1 MKKKLKGEAGFTLV
15 EMLVVAAIMV
25 LLGLMVGVGMK
36 AAMRTYRSIVAQ
48 SEVELLLSTAVDALA
63 DDLRYARDVQSR
75 TGTDLN
81 CDFTYTS
88 DSFFGEGVYLDLDS
102 GRIVACKPSN
112 NNKQFLSTGAYGS
125 KTSFEEYQVTEM
137 KITLNG
143 PPATADPGSYEIT
156 FTIVLTVTADSSDGT
171 SVSASTP
178 KDKDGNDIG
187 VTVRCL
193 NPMIVTVGGAGS

>member
-25 LLGLMVGVGMK
+25 LLGLMVGTGIQM
-36 AAMRTYRSIVAQ
+36 AMRTYQTIVAQ

-63 DDLRYARDVQSR
+63 DDLRYARDVRPR
-75 TGTDLN
+75 TGTNLN

-102 GRIVACKPSN
+102 GRIVACKSSSD
-112 NNKQFLSTGAYGS
+112 NKQFLSTGVYGS
-125 KTSFEEYQVTEM
+125 QTSYKEYRVTEM
-137 KITLNG
+137 KVVLNG
-143 PPATADPGSYEIT
+143 PPAAAPAGSYEIT

-178 KDKDGNDIG
+178 EGG